1 MCDDNNIF
9 NFLFVWYIKH
19 KNKYINNMEL
29 TRPLRTIKYQQFV
42 HPALLFVQFNFSLW
56 HVLGKIAL
64 NEGING
70 ILFAFYREVLSCG
83 FMVTLAHYNGGLFS
97 IDKED
102 YIKIFG
108 MGVCCFGNVIGTIVA
123 LSYISP
129 FNQAI
134 LQPAIPVWT
143 TLLSILLGLEQLTK
157 YKSLGILLSVIGA
170 ILLEYFTALHNDSDS
185 EHVSKDDLIFG
196 NTILVLQTISM
207 SCLVTIQKYVIHK
220 YPSTRITAWY
230 YMVAMCLTGL
240 LVPISSSHI
249 TVYDLELTGKYISWV
264 ALGYAVFFA
273 TVFNYNIYGWANKIL
288 DPSSILVYSTIQPC
302 FTAVLSIGMLG
313 TTIKYQEV
321 LCSGLVILGLL
332 VLVYD
337 KKKNNERIKNKS
349 LIESLFQNEMDES

>member
-1 MCDDNNIF
+1 MARVVRIMTMSTTTTNIRCQ
-9 NFLFVWYIKH
+9 NL
-19 KNKYINNMEL
+19 
-29 TRPLRTIKYQQFV
+29 V

-83 FMVTLAHYNGGLFS
+83 FMATLAHYNGGLFP
-97 IDKED
+97 IDRSD
-102 YIKIFG
+102 YITLFA

-143 TLLSILLGLEQLTK
+143 TIISLVLGLEKPTLCKGT
-157 YKSLGILLSVIGA
+157 GIAFSVSGA
-170 ILLEYFTALHNDSDS
+170 ILLEYFTSLHNEDEDNS
-185 EHVSKDDLIFG
+185 VSKKDLIFG
-196 NTILVLQTISM
+196 NTTLVLQTISM

-230 YMVAMCLTGL
+230 YMVAMFLTGV
-240 LVPISSSHI
+240 LVPISTGGGSQLS
-249 TVYDLELTGKYISWV
+249 VYDLELTGKYIPFV
-264 ALGYAVFFA
+264 ALFYAVLFA
-273 TVFNYNIYGWANKIL
+273 TVFNYNIYGWASKIL

-302 FTAVLSIGMLG
+302 FTAVLSIGMLD
-313 TTIKYQEV
+313 TTIKYQEI
-321 LCSGLVILGLL
+321 LCSGLVISGLL

-337 KKKNNERIKNKS
+337 KRKTKRDEIKNKDLVQMFKGFIRFIHQTS
-349 LIESLFQNEMDES
+349 KQVPFR